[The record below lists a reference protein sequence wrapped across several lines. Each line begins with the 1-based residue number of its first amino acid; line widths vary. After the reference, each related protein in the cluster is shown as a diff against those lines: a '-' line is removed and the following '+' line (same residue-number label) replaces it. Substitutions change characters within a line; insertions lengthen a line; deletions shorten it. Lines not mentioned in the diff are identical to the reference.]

1 MENLAAYEPAIAI
14 IIGVFLCFF
23 GYRVKKIAFTVVWF
37 IIGFYLM
44 SLVAPHITSD
54 QTWQTLLPIIAGLAM
69 SLLGFTIER
78 FCIFAAATY
87 AVSTTIIETFQMTE
101 FLPIIFA
108 IAAGVVVG
116 CIAVSFIKPLGI
128 ITTSLSGAKLLA
140 KYIISIANLSHEPYF
155 YAILIGCFA
164 LGVLFQYRTCR
175 HIE

>member
-23 GYRVKKIAFTVVWF
+23 GYRVKKIAFTVVW
-37 IIGFYLM
+37 

-108 IAAGVVVG
+108 IAAGVIVG

-140 KYIISIANLSHEPYF
+140 KYIISIANLSHEPFF